1 MQTVFSHVVQKRLSQ
16 ENENVATEA
25 LSFVLQ
31 SHELAHNGMMK
42 LLRGIDPQMPRL
54 WFRTQQA
61 EGKGRPDMLGCD
73 DAGEPHLFIE
83 NKFWAGLTENQPVSY
98 LRRLVE
104 CPMATILLVIGP
116 EARQEMLWR
125 EFRRR
130 LADDDISISAD
141 SMSGIFRVAT
151 TSIGPKLVLT
161 SWRVLLDALET
172 EATDDKAARSDLL
185 QLQALCAAADI
196 EAFLPMSAQEAT
208 DQRTP
213 ALILQ
218 LSSVVQ
224 AVVDRAVSQGILN
237 LRGTAPQASAERIGR
252 YAYFGAERRA
262 GLWFGIHF
270 VLWKTHGVTPLWMV
284 FSPSEFGRAPEVQAI
299 LEPWAAQRGVFVTR
313 YGDGH
318 FVVALDIEYGE
329 DKAGVVAGIVARLGE
344 MAVRLAVLKPGPQG
358 EINNG

>member
-1 MQTVFSHVVQKRLSQ
+1 
-16 ENENVATEA
+16 
-25 LSFVLQ
+25 
-31 SHELAHNGMMK
+31 
-42 LLRGIDPQMPRL
+42 
-54 WFRTQQA
+54 
-61 EGKGRPDMLGCD
+61 
-73 DAGEPHLFIE
+73 
-83 NKFWAGLTENQPVSY
+83 
-98 LRRLVE
+98 
-104 CPMATILLVIGP
+104 MATILLVIGP

-270 VLWKTHGVTPLWMV
+270 VLEDAWRDTAGWSSRQVSSGVRLKYRPSSNPGQPQRSLW
-284 FSPSEFGRAPEVQAI
+284 
-299 LEPWAAQRGVFVTR
+299 TR

-329 DKAGVVAGIVARLGE
+329 DKAGSSRVSWLGWGDG
-344 MAVRLAVLKPGPQG
+344 VRLAVLKPGPRRR
-358 EINNG
+358 